1 MGTRPFIAVT
11 WDGHGAARSFSL
23 SGKARRRRVEAEG
36 QRGCR
41 HTKLQAHRQISL
53 CCLYYFLCL
62 VFEKKKSST
71 APAHLPFPRCSPGK
85 RRRGWLHPCSSP
97 WCPRGGRQ
105 PPRNGPNRGCHPPSL
120 RAPIAP
126 GHPCH
131 SLWLCP
137 TEVRGVRGVPRA
149 RTMPVPRIPRR
160 CFAKGCGCRR
170 GGGGGGECAFGEG
183 CLWGGC
189 SPNPQ
194 TNPGLDP
201 AAGEGLCLLSIAG
214 HLSAL
219 FVSSCRAGVCFWGWS
234 VSTAAKRRG
243 VIAGGEVWD
252 GSWRR
257 PPNVLCLAFPA
268 ESCPRSPPAPV
279 PSSSPVLILSEVPQP
294 LSAEALGP
302 ALQQLD
308 LAAPATLQAPSAFP
322 AELRPPKFCQEQADK
337 PPWQDANGHLERD
350 GSRDICAFCHKAVG
364 PREPTVEAMRKQYH
378 ADCFTCRTC
387 HQRLA
392 GQRYYQRD
400 GRPTCD
406 ACYQATLEK
415 CAKCQGLISEHI
427 VRAMGKGFHPS
438 CFACT
443 ACGQAI
449 GTESFAV
456 DERDE
461 VYCVA
466 DFYRKYAPVCG
477 ACKLPI
483 IPSEDQDTYKIECL
497 GRSFHESCYRCE
509 SCGTPLSPEP
519 TEDGCYPLG
528 QHLLCKS
535 CHVRRRNESSC

>member
-1 MGTRPFIAVT
+1 MPGGSASPLPPRRAGRARGAHGGTRTGCTAQLRPTCRFHDAPRESGEE
-11 WDGHGAARSFSL
+11 DGFVRVHHPGAPRREAATKDRPQTGL
-23 SGKARRRRVEAEG
+23 SPPVPEG
-36 QRGCR
+36 THRPQASP
-41 HTKLQAHRQISL
+41 LQ
-53 CCLYYFLCL
+53 
-62 VFEKKKSST
+62 
-71 APAHLPFPRCSPGK
+71 
-85 RRRGWLHPCSSP
+85 
-97 WCPRGGRQ
+97 
-105 PPRNGPNRGCHPPSL
+105 
-120 RAPIAP
+120 
-126 GHPCH
+126 
-131 SLWLCP
+131 
-137 TEVRGVRGVPRA
+137 PRA
-149 RTMPVPRIPRR
+149 
-160 CFAKGCGCRR
+160 
-170 GGGGGGECAFGEG
+170 
-183 CLWGGC
+183 L
-189 SPNPQ
+189 PN
-194 TNPGLDP
+194 G
-201 AAGEGLCLLSIAG
+201 
-214 HLSAL
+214 
-219 FVSSCRAGVCFWGWS
+219 
-234 VSTAAKRRG
+234 
-243 VIAGGEVWD
+243 
-252 GSWRR
+252 
-257 PPNVLCLAFPA
+257 

-294 LSAEALGP
+294 LSAEALAP

-322 AELRPPKFCQEQADK
+322 AELRPPKFRQEQADK

-387 HQRLA
+387 QQRLA

-415 CAKCQGLISEHI
+415 CAKCQGLITERI

-443 ACGQAI
+443 ACGRAI
-449 GTESFAV
+449 GAESFAV